1 MPISNA
7 SENNQHRK
15 GREFPYGFIRQ
26 GEKMKLFRKIKMMF
40 LKEDVLEYQKNLLN
54 THYSEVENMY
64 QDIRKWRHN
73 YRNHL
78 QVLKSYVES
87 GDLPA
92 VKKYLTELEEDLHST
107 SPVIRTGNK
116 MTDAIVNSKVSL
128 ARSHQ
133 IAVILD
139 VNVSSV
145 LGIKE
150 IDLATIIG
158 NLFDN
163 AIEASLTLPEK
174 ERMIRL
180 YMDMKGKKLYI
191 SFTNLT
197 AQKKQPRFG
206 GLFVS
211 SKGSGRGLGLIS
223 IDAIIEKYNGYLS
236 RNSEDGA
243 FTTEILI

>member
-1 MPISNA
+1 
-7 SENNQHRK
+7 
-15 GREFPYGFIRQ
+15 
-26 GEKMKLFRKIKMMF
+26 MKLFRKIKMMF

-92 VKKYLTELEEDLHST
+92 IKKYLTELEEDLHST

-180 YMDMKGKKLYI
+180 YMDMKGKKPYI